1 MIYIPQNIDDKLVPY
16 FQVFQKS
23 NGYAFEVIFRF
34 DSVIDLRLVKQL
46 ESSYSKSICV
56 QRIFYPCFNL
66 RSGYFRSSIDDRSD
80 CLICHISL
88 KGLLECY
95 KPFTF
100 DMKSPQ
106 IFADNHCS
114 LVTVKSAFN
123 VIKILPYLFINRNKW
138 LTETHL
144 KAQDIIINH
153 MIWMEKIKKHSEAFI
168 NSGNFIEF

>member
-1 MIYIPQNIDDKLVPY
+1 MIYIPQDIDEKLVPY

-23 NGYAFEVIFRF
+23 NGYAFEVIFKF
-34 DSVIDLRLVKQL
+34 DSVIDLRLAKLQ
-46 ESSYSKSICV
+46 SSDNNSICV
-56 QRIFYPCFNL
+56 QRIYYPCFNL
-66 RSGYFRSSIDDRSD
+66 NSGYFRSSIDRSD
-80 CLICHISL
+80 CVICNISL
-88 KGLLECY
+88 GRVLSSY
-95 KPFTF
+95 KPFAF
-100 DMKSPQ
+100 DMKSAQ
-106 IFADNHCS
+106 IFTPANCCS

-168 NSGNFIEF
+168 NIGKFIEF

>member
-1 MIYIPQNIDDKLVPY
+1 MIYIPQDIDEKLVPY

-34 DSVIDLRLVKQL
+34 DSVIDLRLAKLQ
-46 ESSYSKSICV
+46 SSDNNSICV
-56 QRIFYPCFNL
+56 QRIYYPCFNL
-66 RSGYFRSSIDDRSD
+66 NSGYFRSSIDRSD
-80 CLICHISL
+80 CVICDISL
-88 KGLLECY
+88 GRVLSSY
-95 KPFTF
+95 KPFAF
-100 DMKSPQ
+100 DMKSAQ
-106 IFADNHCS
+106 IFTPANCCS

>member
-1 MIYIPQNIDDKLVPY
+1 MIYIPQDIDEKLVPY

-23 NGYAFEVIFRF
+23 NGYAFEVIFKF
-34 DSVIDLRLVKQL
+34 DSVIDLRLAKLQ
-46 ESSYSKSICV
+46 SSDNNSICV
-56 QRIFYPCFNL
+56 QRIYYPCFNL
-66 RSGYFRSSIDDRSD
+66 NSGYFRSSIDRSD
-80 CLICHISL
+80 CVICDISL
-88 KGLLECY
+88 GRVLSSY
-95 KPFTF
+95 KPFAF
-100 DMKSPQ
+100 DMKSAQ
-106 IFADNHCS
+106 IFTPANCCS

-168 NSGNFIEF
+168 NIGKFIEF

>member
-23 NGYAFEVIFRF
+23 NGYAFEVIFKF
-34 DSVIDLRLVKQL
+34 DSVIDLRLAKLQ
-46 ESSYSKSICV
+46 SSDNNSICV
-56 QRIFYPCFNL
+56 QRIYYPCFNL
-66 RSGYFRSSIDDRSD
+66 NSGYFRSSIDRSD
-80 CLICHISL
+80 CVICNISL
-88 KGLLECY
+88 GRVLSSY
-95 KPFTF
+95 KPFAF
-100 DMKSPQ
+100 DMKSAQ
-106 IFADNHCS
+106 IFTPANCCS

-153 MIWMEKIKKHSEAFI
+153 MIWMEKIKKHSETFI
-168 NSGNFIEF
+168 NSGNFIEL

>member
-1 MIYIPQNIDDKLVPY
+1 MIYISQNIDDKLVPY

-23 NGYAFEVIFRF
+23 NGYAFEVIFKF
-34 DSVIDLRLVKQL
+34 DSVIDLRLAKLQ
-46 ESSYSKSICV
+46 SSDNNSICV
-56 QRIFYPCFNL
+56 QRIYYPCFNL
-66 RSGYFRSSIDDRSD
+66 NSGYFRSSIDRSD
-80 CLICHISL
+80 CVICDISL
-88 KGLLECY
+88 GRVLSSY
-95 KPFTF
+95 KPFAF
-100 DMKSPQ
+100 DMKSAQ
-106 IFADNHCS
+106 IFTPANCCS

-144 KAQDIIINH
+144 KAQNIIINH

>member
-1 MIYIPQNIDDKLVPY
+1 MIYIPQDIDEKLVPY

-23 NGYAFEVIFRF
+23 NGYAFEVIYRF
-34 DSVIDLRLVKQL
+34 DSVIDLRLVKLQ
-46 ESSYSKSICV
+46 SSDRKSICV
-56 QRIFYPCFNL
+56 QRICYPCFNL
-66 RSGYFRSSIDDRSD
+66 RSGYFRSSINWSD
-80 CLICHISL
+80 CVICNISL
-88 KGLLECY
+88 GRVLSSY
-95 KPFTF
+95 KPFAF
-100 DMKSPQ
+100 DMKSAQ
-106 IFADNHCS
+106 IFTQANCCS

-123 VIKILPYLFINRNKW
+123 VIKILPYLFIKRNQW

>member
-1 MIYIPQNIDDKLVPY
+1 MIYIPQDIDEKLVPY

-23 NGYAFEVIFRF
+23 NGYAFEVIFKF
-34 DSVIDLRLVKQL
+34 DSVIDLRLAKLQ
-46 ESSYSKSICV
+46 SSDNNSICV
-56 QRIFYPCFNL
+56 QRIYYPCFNL
-66 RSGYFRSSIDDRSD
+66 NSGYFRSSIDRSD
-80 CLICHISL
+80 CVICNISL
-88 KGLLECY
+88 GRVLSSY
-95 KPFTF
+95 KPFAF
-100 DMKSPQ
+100 DMKSAQ
-106 IFADNHCS
+106 IFTPANCCS

-138 LTETHL
+138 LTETHS